1 MIQLNN
7 FPPTL
12 AHLLEHLSI
21 KEPEAQEWTTV
32 ALENTARDEILAH
45 VAVTSPC
52 LELARLSLYDKYN
65 TKCK

>member
-1 MIQLNN
+1 MIYR
-7 FPPTL
+7 PSRAP
-12 AHLLEHLSI
+12 
-21 KEPEAQEWTTV
+21 TV